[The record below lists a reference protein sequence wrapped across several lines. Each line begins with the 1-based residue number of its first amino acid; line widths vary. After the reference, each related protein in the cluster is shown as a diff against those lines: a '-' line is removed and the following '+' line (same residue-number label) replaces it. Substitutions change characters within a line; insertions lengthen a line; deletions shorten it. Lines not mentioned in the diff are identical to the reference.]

1 MNRLTGM
8 DRRAGAALRTI
19 VARAPGGAR
28 GARMAASGLSPGFR
42 LLVAAMIAAPSS
54 RRLGLEAGAAGVGAA
69 VAARLLRDPL
79 GRPRPGSRP
88 GGGFPSRHAA
98 AATAIGRAVARRH
111 RAAGAVVLAA
121 ALVGM
126 AARVATA
133 EHDPADIV
141 AGAALGLAAEGAL
154 AALTPCAVAWLHGPG
169 RRLDRA

>member
-1 MNRLTGM
+1 M
-8 DRRAGAALRTI
+8 
-19 VARAPGGAR
+19 VARTPGGPRAAR
-28 GARMAASGLSPGFR
+28 IAASGLSPGFR
-42 LLVAAMIAAPSS
+42 VLVAAMIAGRST
-54 RRLGLEAGAAGVGAA
+54 RRLGVEAGAAGVGAA
-69 VAARLLRDPL
+69 LAARLLRDRL

-88 GGGFPSRHAA
+88 EGGFPSRHAA

-111 RAAGAVVLAA
+111 RGAGAVVLGA

-154 AALTPCAVAWLHGPG
+154 AALT
-169 RRLDRA
+169 RAR